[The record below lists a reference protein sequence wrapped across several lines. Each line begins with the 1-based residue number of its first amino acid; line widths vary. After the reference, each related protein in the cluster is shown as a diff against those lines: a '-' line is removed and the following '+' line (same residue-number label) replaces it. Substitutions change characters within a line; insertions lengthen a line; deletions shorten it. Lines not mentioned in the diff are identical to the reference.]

1 MSSLDYVKEFSIGC
15 MSVFSG
21 ISAVVRMVSGPL
33 SWVSLASCL
42 DFSVAALPRVIP
54 SKGRILWGKKRR
66 ESEIE
71 KDCRF
76 QFGGGVQ
83 GVPPWEGKRS
93 WTSARSFP
101 DAVCISG
108 EASWKD
114 I

>member
-76 QFGGGVQ
+76 QFGGGVSR
-83 GVPPWEGKRS
+83 GSPPGK
-93 WTSARSFP
+93 
-101 DAVCISG
+101 
-108 EASWKD
+108 EKD
-114 I
+114 HGLQRDHFQTLSV